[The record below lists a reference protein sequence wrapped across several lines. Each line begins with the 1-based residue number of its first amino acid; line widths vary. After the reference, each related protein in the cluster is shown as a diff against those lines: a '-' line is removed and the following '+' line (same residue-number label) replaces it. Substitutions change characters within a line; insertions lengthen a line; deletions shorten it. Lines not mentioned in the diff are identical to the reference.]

1 MLQANVEPEFHSAKA
16 ARNTFAPERQTRGKL
31 LAIMRYNV
39 ALYTFCILLSASRI
53 MPASSDNDIEKALSG
68 IAVPFLG
75 IDLLAAGASCV
86 ESAAGGKLMVT
97 LKLGFYLGEAQAG
110 VEAGLAS
117 AIAAATGREAE
128 VSIISKVAGHAVQ
141 GTLSPLPNVK
151 NVIAVASGKGGV
163 GKSTVAA
170 NLAMALHADGAKV
183 GVLDADI
190 YGPSQARMLGS
201 SGQQPISKDGKK
213 FEPLQCHGL
222 SMISAGNLFAEEDPA
237 VWRGP
242 MVTQALT
249 QLTFQTNWP
258 ELDYLIVDM
267 PPGTGDIQLTLSQ
280 KIPVAGAVIVT
291 TPQDIALLDARK
303 GYKMFEKVNVPVLG
317 VVENMS
323 TFICPHCHKETPL
336 FGQGGGA
343 DMAADYGLP
352 LLGQIPLNASIR
364 LEADNGKP
372 SVLADPEGPAA
383 AEFRKIARNMAAALS
398 VRKKDYKKAFPKI
411 VVE

>member
-1 MLQANVEPEFHSAKA
+1 MFLQSFSPALAVRNNFNPGASNWVKA
-16 ARNTFAPERQTRGKL
+16 P
-31 LAIMRYNV
+31 AIMRYNV
-39 ALYTFCILLSASRI
+39 ALSTHSILLSVSRI
-53 MPASSDNDIEKALSG
+53 MPASPDNDIEKALSG
-68 IAVPFLG
+68 IGVPFLG
-75 IDLLAAGASCV
+75 ADLMTAGAAFTQNASGTNV
-86 ESAAGGKLMVT
+86 AVT
-97 LKLGFYLGEAQAG
+97 LKLGFYLGAAQSS
-110 VEAGLAS
+110 VEADLAT
-117 AIAAATGREAE
+117 AIESATGKAAQ
-128 VSIISKVAGHAVQ
+128 VSILSKVVGHVVQ
-141 GTLSPLPNVK
+141 GMLSPLPNVK

-170 NLAMALHADGAKV
+170 NLAMALYADGAKV
-183 GVLDADI
+183 GILDADI

-201 SGQQPISKDGKK
+201 SGQQPVSTDGKN

-222 SMISAGNLFAEEDPA
+222 SMISAGNLFEEEDPA

-336 FGQGGGA
+336 FGKGGGA

-372 SVLADPEGPAA
+372 SVLADPDGPAA

-398 VRKKDYKKAFPKI
+398 ARKKDYKKAFPKI

>member
-1 MLQANVEPEFHSAKA
+1 
-16 ARNTFAPERQTRGKL
+16 
-31 LAIMRYNV
+31 
-39 ALYTFCILLSASRI
+39 
-53 MPASSDNDIEKALSG
+53 MPTEADKSLEKALSET
-68 IAVPFLG
+68 AVPFLQQ
-75 IDLLAAGASCV
+75 DLATAGA
-86 ESAAGGKLMVT
+86 T
-97 LKLGFYLGEAQAG
+97 LVSGDSDAVIQVSLPLGFYLGSDQAG
-110 VEAGLAS
+110 IEADLAAQLS
-117 AIAAATGREAE
+117 EKTGVSVA
-128 VSIISKVAGHAVQ
+128 VSIESKVVGHSVQ
-141 GTLSPLPNVK
+141 GNLSPLPNVK

-170 NLAMALHADGAKV
+170 NLAAALHADGASV

-201 SGQQPISKDGKK
+201 TGQQPVSKDGKN
-213 FEPLQCHGL
+213 FEPLQCHGM

-303 GYKMFEKVNVPVLG
+303 GYKMFEKVNVHVLG

-323 TFICPHCHKETPL
+323 VFVCPHCNESTPL
-336 FGQGGGA
+336 FGEGGGA
-343 DMAADYGLP
+343 GMAQDYDLP
-352 LLGQIPLNASIR
+352 LLGQLPLNASIR
-364 LEADNGKP
+364 LEADSGNP

-383 AEFRKIARNMAAALS
+383 QEFKRIARNTAAALS
-398 VRKKDYKKAFPKI
+398 LRKKDYKKAFPKI